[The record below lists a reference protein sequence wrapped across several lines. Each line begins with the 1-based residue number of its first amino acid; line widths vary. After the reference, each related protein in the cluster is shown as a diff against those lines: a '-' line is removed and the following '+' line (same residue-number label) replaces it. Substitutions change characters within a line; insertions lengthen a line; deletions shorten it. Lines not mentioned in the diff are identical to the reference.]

1 MMTTVV
7 GNYPKVAER
16 AYGTRLK
23 WQRQELAGPQ
33 LEEVYRDVTR
43 AVIREQ
49 EAAGVDLLTD
59 GQIRWDDLL
68 RPFASGLDGFEIDG
82 LTRWFNN
89 NVLYRRPILRRK
101 PSWKGPILVAD
112 YRFAASCTGRPVK
125 VVLPG
130 PYTFAALSEDRVYR
144 RLRPF
149 AMRLAEL
156 LHEEAAALAAA
167 GAPFIQFDEPAVGFG
182 PLPGAGKTD
191 LKLAVDALTVA
202 VRGLKAKTG
211 VTLYFGSLDGALPRL
226 QRTPVTT
233 IGVDVVSDPD
243 NLKAVLRTRIT
254 KELTLGCLDARNTK
268 LESAR
273 DLHRLFDALKRRI
286 PLDRVAVSPNC
297 GLEFLPHP
305 QAVAKVRRLVDA
317 VRTYRS
323 GGR

>member
-1 MMTTVV
+1 MKTTVV

-16 AYGTRLK
+16 AYGSALK
-23 WQRQELAGPQ
+23 WQRQELSGPK
-33 LEEVYRDVTR
+33 LEAAYQTVTR

-49 EAAGVDLLTD
+49 EQAGIDLVTD

-68 RPFASGLDGFEIDG
+68 RPLARGLAGFEING

-101 PSWKGPILVAD
+101 PSWNGPILVGD
-112 YRFAASCTGRPVK
+112 YRFAAACAARPVK

-130 PYTFAALSEDRVYR
+130 PYTFATLSEDRVYR

-149 AMRLAEL
+149 ALRLAEL

-167 GAPFIQFDEPAVGFG
+167 GAPFIQFDEPAIGF
-182 PLPGAGKTD
+182 GKTD
-191 LKLAVDALTVA
+191 LTLAIDALTVA
-202 VRGLKAKTG
+202 ARGLKAQTG

-226 QRTPVTT
+226 QRAPIDT
-233 IGVDVVSDPD
+233 IGVDVVSDPA
-243 NLKAVLRTRIT
+243 NLAAVLRTPL
-254 KELTLGCLDARNTK
+254 KKALTLGCVDARNTK
-268 LESAR
+268 LESVQ
-273 DLHRLFDALKRRI
+273 DLHAIFTKVKRRM
-286 PLDRVAVSPNC
+286 PLDRISVSPSC

-305 QAVAKVRRLVDA
+305 QAVAKVRRLVEA